1 MKRLGSFLFSL
12 GFGVVVAGCAA
23 TDPLSG
29 DGVAEETQ
37 EPIIGGTETTG
48 DPAVAALIGRK
59 PGETSGGLCTATL
72 VKPRWLMTAAHCV
85 DPSVAGEGLEYE
97 VRFAPNARSAP
108 ADRIVKVKQVYW
120 NHDFS
125 STNLPAGHDIALVE
139 LVADAPAGVNPVPYI
154 RGPLPA
160 SLQGGSVRLVGYGLD
175 NGFDQEGQSAG
186 IKRQVSVTLNTIGDQ
201 TLSVGTFGSTACN
214 GDSGGPAFATID
226 GVETMIGVTS
236 YGFIFCIGAVNYT
249 RIDQNLPWVGG
260 NLPDDE
266 DPHCVPDCAGK
277 ACGSDGCDGSCGDCG
292 AGESCEANQC
302 VPDAGGCPDEDEP
315 NDDAAHPGTL
325 CAGDTVDGA
334 ITSSTDQ
341 DWYTFDVPRSTT
353 YTVAVDNVGPD
364 YAFTLYK
371 KSAKTGN
378 LVKVD
383 DARTAGGLLVL
394 SKRTSDGGTY
404 YVQVRGVNGH
414 ADEQRYSLYFV
425 K

>member
-1 MKRLGSFLFSL
+1 MKRLGNVLFLL
-12 GFGVVVAGCAA
+12 GFGVMFAACAA

-85 DPSVAGEGLEYE
+85 DPAVAGEGLEYE
-97 VRFAPNARSAP
+97 VRFAPNARQAP
-108 ADRIVKVKQVYW
+108 ADRIVKVKRVMW
-120 NHDFS
+120 NRDFNS
-125 STNLPAGHDIALVE
+125 QNLPAGHDIALVE
-139 LVADAPAGVNPVPYI
+139 LVADAPAGITPLPFL
-154 RGPLPA
+154 RGPL
-160 SLQGGSVRLVGYGLD
+160 SSSMQGSTVRLVGYGLD
-175 NGFDQEGQSAG
+175 NGFDQEGTSAG
-186 IKRQVSVTLNTIGDQ
+186 IKRQVNVTLNTIGDQ
-201 TLSVGTFGSTACN
+201 TMAVGTFGSTACN

-226 GVETMIGVTS
+226 GKETMIGVTS

-249 RIDQNLPWVGG
+249 RIDQNLTWVAA
-260 NLPDDE
+260 NLPE
-266 DPHCVPDCAGK
+266 GPEPCVPSCTGK
-277 ACGSDGCDGSCGDCG
+277 QCGSNGCDGSCGDC
-292 AGESCEANQC
+292 ASGESCQGNQC

-315 NDDAAHPGTL
+315 NDDAAHPGSL

-334 ITSSTDQ
+334 ISSATDQ
-341 DWYTFDVPRSTT
+341 DWFVFDVPRSTT
-353 YTVAVDNVGPD
+353 YTIAVDNVGAE

-371 KSAKTGN
+371 KSATTGN

-383 DARTAGGLLVL
+383 DARVAGGLLVL
-394 SKRTSDGGTY
+394 SKRTSDGGKY

-414 ADEQRYSLYFV
+414 HDEQRYSLYYV